1 MPALIVCQK
10 TIFPGRPK
18 KSWNPKYQFQGISME
33 NIKFF
38 EYLTTFSNL
47 QGDEMPEP
55 KNMLEATAE
64 ANNLAS
70 LSESKEIYMRGM
82 EDVCGT
88 EKPYVNEQVLEMEH
102 LRIRG
107 MINWIKIILSPSI
120 IMLLI
125 KSWGCEFIFLFQEYY
140 TFL

>member
-1 MPALIVCQK
+1 
-10 TIFPGRPK
+10 
-18 KSWNPKYQFQGISME
+18 
-33 NIKFF
+33 
-38 EYLTTFSNL
+38 
-47 QGDEMPEP
+47 
-55 KNMLEATAE
+55 MLEATAE

-107 MINWIKIILSPSI
+107 IIN
-120 IMLLI
+120 
-125 KSWGCEFIFLFQEYY
+125 
-140 TFL
+140 

>member
-1 MPALIVCQK
+1 
-10 TIFPGRPK
+10 
-18 KSWNPKYQFQGISME
+18 
-33 NIKFF
+33 
-38 EYLTTFSNL
+38 
-47 QGDEMPEP
+47 MPEP

-102 LRIRG
+102 WRIRG
-107 MINWIKIILSPSI
+107 ISAAVCLLSHSGPQIKKSPQAKK
-120 IMLLI
+120 LV
-125 KSWGCEFIFLFQEYY
+125 KSNKSFFFVKLHFWQF
-140 TFL
+140 

>member
-1 MPALIVCQK
+1 
-10 TIFPGRPK
+10 
-18 KSWNPKYQFQGISME
+18 
-33 NIKFF
+33 
-38 EYLTTFSNL
+38 
-47 QGDEMPEP
+47 MPEP

-107 MINWIKIILSPSI
+107 MINWIKIILSPNI

-125 KSWGCEFIFLFQEYY
+125 KS
-140 TFL
+140 

>member
-1 MPALIVCQK
+1 
-10 TIFPGRPK
+10 
-18 KSWNPKYQFQGISME
+18 
-33 NIKFF
+33 
-38 EYLTTFSNL
+38 
-47 QGDEMPEP
+47 MPEP

-102 LRIRG
+102 WRIRG
-107 MINWIKIILSPSI
+107 ISAAVCLLSHSGPQIKKVQGKKLMQSN
-120 IMLLI
+120 
-125 KSWGCEFIFLFQEYY
+125 KSNFFFLKLHFWQ
-140 TFL
+140 F

>member
-1 MPALIVCQK
+1 
-10 TIFPGRPK
+10 
-18 KSWNPKYQFQGISME
+18 
-33 NIKFF
+33 
-38 EYLTTFSNL
+38 
-47 QGDEMPEP
+47 MPEP

-107 MINWIKIILSPSI
+107 MINLIKIILSPSI

>member
-1 MPALIVCQK
+1 
-10 TIFPGRPK
+10 
-18 KSWNPKYQFQGISME
+18 
-33 NIKFF
+33 
-38 EYLTTFSNL
+38 
-47 QGDEMPEP
+47 MPEP

-107 MINWIKIILSPSI
+107 MINLIKIILSPSI

-125 KSWGCEFIFLFQEYY
+125 KCWGCSKNIIHFCSF
-140 TFL
+140 

>member
-1 MPALIVCQK
+1 
-10 TIFPGRPK
+10 
-18 KSWNPKYQFQGISME
+18 
-33 NIKFF
+33 
-38 EYLTTFSNL
+38 
-47 QGDEMPEP
+47 MPEP

-102 LRIRG
+102 WRIRG
-107 MINWIKIILSPSI
+107 ISAAVCLLSHSGPQIKKCPGKKKVVKSNISI
-120 IMLLI
+120 FFREIAFLKVLNFFPVQKLI
-125 KSWGCEFIFLFQEYY
+125 FGHF
-140 TFL
+140 

>member
-18 KSWNPKYQFQGISME
+18 KFQGISME
-33 NIKFF
+33 NVKFF

-107 MINWIKIILSPSI
+107 IIN
-120 IMLLI
+120 
-125 KSWGCEFIFLFQEYY
+125 
-140 TFL
+140 

>member
-1 MPALIVCQK
+1 
-10 TIFPGRPK
+10 
-18 KSWNPKYQFQGISME
+18 
-33 NIKFF
+33 
-38 EYLTTFSNL
+38 
-47 QGDEMPEP
+47 MPEP

-102 LRIRG
+102 WRIRG
-107 MINWIKIILSPSI
+107 ISAAVCLLSHSGPQIKKVQAKKLV
-120 IMLLI
+120 
-125 KSWGCEFIFLFQEYY
+125 KSNKSSFFREVLAVLYSFPVSKIDFWPFLK
-140 TFL
+140 